1 MQQTFLLLK
10 KIVTDKLTSNQKKF
24 IAEVIGT
31 FVVVV
36 LATGAV
42 VIDAK
47 YNGILGIPFIA
58 FLPFIGVAAG
68 VYIFGKISMAHFNPA
83 VTLGFLIT
91 KHITK
96 LQLVYY
102 FTAEI
107 LGALLGSLFVMYLI
121 GNEADLGANSP
132 NYTFPLPAIFGI
144 EVLASALL
152 MAVIAVVVYTK
163 GLKGYG
169 GLVIGGIVG
178 LDIFFL
184 AFISGASMNPAR
196 SLAPA
201 LTSGVLN
208 NLWLYWSATFV
219 GTSIVAL
226 LVRRKLGSSRGKE
239 VDSNSDKGRI

>member
-1 MQQTFLLLK
+1 LLK

-107 LGALLGSLFVMYLI
+107 LGALLGSLFVMYII

>member
-1 MQQTFLLLK
+1 LQQTFLFLK
-10 KIVTDKLTSNQKKF
+10 KIIVDNLTSNQKKF

-31 FVVVV
+31 FIVVV

-47 YNGILGIPFIA
+47 YNGVLGIPFIA

-68 VYIFGKISMAHFNPA
+68 VYMFGKVSMAHFNPA

-96 LQLVYY
+96 LQLAYY
-102 FTAEI
+102 FAAEI
-107 LGALLGSLFVMYLI
+107 SGALLGSLFVMYII
-121 GNEADLGANSP
+121 GSEADLGANAPDYAFS
-132 NYTFPLPAIFGI
+132 LPAIFGI
-144 EVLASALL
+144 EILASALL
-152 MAVIAVVVYTK
+152 MAVIAIVVYTK
-163 GLKGYG
+163 GLRGYG

-178 LDIFFL
+178 LDILFL

-201 LTSGVLN
+201 LTSGVLS

-226 LVRRKLGSSRGKE
+226 LVRKKLLVKA
-239 VDSNSDKGRI
+239 